1 MAKHNYVMLYGQVAG
16 QPRIHTDKEGNPN
29 RVICPIT
36 VLRGIRDAG
45 DNIRQ
50 LKYDRPIIMSGNPA
64 MIEEMAKWKENDM
77 VEVKGAVTT
86 KDINKS
92 TKCKECGHVNISKGN
107 VVFINPIYAD
117 VRETGITKEE
127 GQKLLKK
134 RCEISNVVVL
144 IGKLCRDPEYIYT
157 PRGTLVTQYQLA
169 VNRKFHI
176 KEDAPNIR
184 TDYPWIK
191 SFGDIAR
198 MDAKVLS
205 TGSMVLI
212 DGAIQ
217 TRSIERRTAC
227 ESCGAEYSWNDS
239 AFEVI
244 PYAVE
249 YLQDYKLPEE
259 VAAEEEKLN
268 KEAIKSVFDD

>member
-1 MAKHNYVMLYGQVAG
+1 
-16 QPRIHTDKEGNPN
+16 
-29 RVICPIT
+29 
-36 VLRGIRDAG
+36 
-45 DNIRQ
+45 
-50 LKYDRPIIMSGNPA
+50 MSGNPA

-92 TKCKECGHVNISKGN
+92 TKCKECGHVNISKGMSCLLIQ
-107 VVFINPIYAD
+107 FMH

-191 SFGDIAR
+191 LWR
-198 MDAKVLS
+198 
-205 TGSMVLI
+205 
-212 DGAIQ
+212 
-217 TRSIERRTAC
+217 
-227 ESCGAEYSWNDS
+227 YSKNGCKGIIHW
-239 AFEVI
+239 
-244 PYAVE
+244 
-249 YLQDYKLPEE
+249 
-259 VAAEEEKLN
+259 LN
-268 KEAIKSVFDD
+268 GFD